1 VKVGSRFAMATMKGL
16 TNGRFMMVA
25 KRTTK
30 LLGLS
35 WCAKNYGDGVKK
47 GRSW

>member
-1 VKVGSRFAMATMKGL
+1 MATMKGF
-16 TNGRFMMVA
+16 G
-25 KRTTK
+25 KWQIHDGGKETTK
-30 LLGLS
+30 FLGLW